1 MKTAKSNI
9 TIQNCEINAITPSLS
24 TMPSLIA
31 ITSNNTKFI
40 NNKFNIKEYYPYG
53 DNPSLAFIS
62 SSSSN
67 YTFIDNNIT
76 MNGESTLI
84 AIKLDTNS
92 NTITNNNITVTTTG
106 TATGVEIN
114 GNDNTVTDNY
124 IVANDKKGDAAV
136 TATGENNVVED
147 NMPLSTSLKVIAP
160 ATANI
165 RESTPITIMLK
176 DSTGKLMPAETITV
190 KAGDNEAETV
200 TTDEDGIAVY
210 NLTATASGE
219 LNLTITFEDSGA
231 YAGATQTVT
240 INVNEDKDA
249 IIEELN
255 NTINTQAE
263 TIESLN
269 NTIQQQNATITQ
281 LNETINTLTET
292 TTGQAE
298 TIESLNNTIQ
308 EQNAT
313 ITQLNDTVNALNE
326 TATGQAETIESL
338 NNTVQEQR
346 VTIDE
351 LNATV
356 GELNATAQNQAQT
369 IDALNDSLHQQA
381 DMIESLNDTVN
392 SQASAIESIQETL
405 TQLQNTITELTTPKD
420 TILTIDP
427 LDAIKYNSEV
437 TVKGKLSDNETNAL
451 KDAYVVVKINGVETP
466 VKTGNDGSYTFT
478 TTINKMSV
486 GDIKVAYEGSDKYNP
501 SEASTP
507 LTVEKADCIIS
518 IDQVTDK
525 KYNDELIVTGTFT
538 DSNGLALKNSAV
550 TITLNDKIHY
560 AKTDDNGVN
569 TLTTKANTVG
579 QNNITAGYRG
589 NKKYNAY
596 TTDTITFNV
605 EKADCIITVDTIPDA
620 TYKDTITIT
629 GTFKTATGT
638 ALKNSQVNIYINGA
652 KYTAKTDDNGVYTY
666 TTKATAIGENTVTVS
681 YNGNG
686 KYNAY
691 TTEATT
697 FNVAKKDT
705 TITMDTVTVDNGK
718 ISITGTFKDNDGT
731 ALKNSN
737 VVVYIN
743 NAHYTVKT
751 DDTGAYTF
759 TGKANGTATVN
770 VAYMGN
776 ARYNAYT
783 SPSLTITV

>member
-1 MKTAKSNI
+1 M
-9 TIQNCEINAITPSLS
+9 
-24 TMPSLIA
+24 
-31 ITSNNTKFI
+31 
-40 NNKFNIKEYYPYG
+40 
-53 DNPSLAFIS
+53 
-62 SSSSN
+62 
-67 YTFIDNNIT
+67 
-76 MNGESTLI
+76 
-84 AIKLDTNS
+84 
-92 NTITNNNITVTTTG
+92 
-106 TATGVEIN
+106 
-114 GNDNTVTDNY
+114 
-124 IVANDKKGDAAV
+124 
-136 TATGENNVVED
+136 
-147 NMPLSTSLKVIAP
+147 
-160 ATANI
+160 
-165 RESTPITIMLK
+165 
-176 DSTGKLMPAETITV
+176 
-190 KAGDNEAETV
+190 
-200 TTDEDGIAVY
+200 
-210 NLTATASGE
+210 
-219 LNLTITFEDSGA
+219 
-231 YAGATQTVT
+231 
-240 INVNEDKDA
+240 
-249 IIEELN
+249 
-255 NTINTQAE
+255 
-263 TIESLN
+263 
-269 NTIQQQNATITQ
+269 
-281 LNETINTLTET
+281 
-292 TTGQAE
+292 
-298 TIESLNNTIQ
+298 
-308 EQNAT
+308 
-313 ITQLNDTVNALNE
+313 
-326 TATGQAETIESL
+326 

-356 GELNATAQNQAQT
+356 GELNATVQNQAQT

-466 VKTGNDGSYTFT
+466 VKTGNDGSYIFT

-501 SEASTP
+501 SDASTP

-550 TITLNDKIHY
+550 TITINDKIHY
-560 AKTDDNGVN
+560 AKTDDNGVY

>member
-1 MKTAKSNI
+1 
-9 TIQNCEINAITPSLS
+9 
-24 TMPSLIA
+24 
-31 ITSNNTKFI
+31 
-40 NNKFNIKEYYPYG
+40 
-53 DNPSLAFIS
+53 
-62 SSSSN
+62 
-67 YTFIDNNIT
+67 

-136 TATGENNVVED
+136 TATGENNVVKD

-281 LNETINTLTET
+281 LN
-292 TTGQAE
+292 
-298 TIESLNNTIQ
+298 
-308 EQNAT
+308 
-313 ITQLNDTVNALNE
+313 DTVNALNE

-356 GELNATAQNQAQT
+356 GELNATVQNQAQT

-507 LTVEKADCIIS
+507 LTVEKADCTIS

-550 TITLNDKIHY
+550 TITINDKIHY
-560 AKTDDNGVN
+560 AKTDDNGVY

-589 NKKYNAY
+589 NKKYNA
-596 TTDTITFNV
+596 IQCRKSRLHN
-605 EKADCIITVDTIPDA
+605 
-620 TYKDTITIT
+620 
-629 GTFKTATGT
+629 
-638 ALKNSQVNIYINGA
+638 NSRH
-652 KYTAKTDDNGVYTY
+652 
-666 TTKATAIGENTVTVS
+666 NT
-681 YNGNG
+681 
-686 KYNAY
+686 
-691 TTEATT
+691 
-697 FNVAKKDT
+697 
-705 TITMDTVTVDNGK
+705 
-718 ISITGTFKDNDGT
+718 
-731 ALKNSN
+731 
-737 VVVYIN
+737 
-743 NAHYTVKT
+743 
-751 DDTGAYTF
+751 
-759 TGKANGTATVN
+759 
-770 VAYMGN
+770 
-776 ARYNAYT
+776 
-783 SPSLTITV
+783 